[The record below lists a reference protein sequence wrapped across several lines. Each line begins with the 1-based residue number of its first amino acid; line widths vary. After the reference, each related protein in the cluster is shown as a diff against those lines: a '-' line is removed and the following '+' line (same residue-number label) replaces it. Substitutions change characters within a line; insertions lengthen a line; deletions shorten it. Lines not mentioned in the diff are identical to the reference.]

1 MIIKSISQIA
11 KIDTNGITFNDGK
24 TLRFLEC
31 VETFQSL
38 YPNSNSTCVAERDI
52 TAKPP
57 FFEFFTADEHI
68 KVIFDG
74 KGLFSKSKNR
84 KAFHDFQKQI
94 LGLGFTTYD
103 LS

>member
-24 TLRFLEC
+24 TLMFLEC

-38 YPNSNSTCVAERDI
+38 YPNSNTTCVAERDI

-57 FFEFFTADEHI
+57 FFEFFTSDEHI
-68 KVIFDG
+68 KIIFDG

-84 KAFHDFQKQI
+84 NAFHDFQKQI